1 MTIHKFYL
9 PASDDATLTID
20 LPEELRGEP
29 LKIVVAKEPAQT
41 KDVEISVDDFLRK
54 YTGILTDCDIA
65 DFGQK
70 NRLMKSLPN
79 KAVQE
84 LVPILQISRKVFQN
98 SGIANRNWKNF
109 WNAESTNE
117 RQPCYCLTRI
127 LFPISFTMPIGKTS
141 MFRFFTTKRFSLP
154 L

>member
-41 KDVEISVDDFLRK
+41 KDVEISVDDFLRQ
-54 YTGILTDCDIA
+54 YTGILKDCGIA

-70 NRLMKSLPN
+70 KSLDEIIAEQGGSRTCTNPTN
-79 KAVQE
+79 LSEGFPKLWDSESE
-84 LVPILQISRKVFQN
+84 LEEFLERRK
-98 SGIANRNWKNF
+98 
-109 WNAESTNE
+109 
-117 RQPCYCLTRI
+117 Y
-127 LFPISFTMPIGKTS
+127 
-141 MFRFFTTKRFSLP
+141 
-154 L
+154 